1 MATYFTMPKLGMN
14 MTEGHIIS
22 WLVKE
27 GAVIKEGDLILEI
40 ETDKATNEV
49 ESPANGVLAKIMHDV
64 GEDVPCNGVL
74 AVILEKGETLPTDI
88 PAMIG
93 QEVAPTAEVVV
104 KSEEI
109 SDKHES
115 SDSSEPGKV
124 RVRISPSA
132 KKLAREL
139 GVDINSVVPSGS
151 QIRREDVQLAFNAA
165 NKSKITKTTDV
176 TIKPYSGIRKR
187 TGEAM
192 AASLNTTAG
201 VPLFLE
207 ANAEGLLK
215 QRKELEGSVGKVSY
229 NVLLAKLVAKVL
241 VEYPYMNAQL
251 SGDEIWEFLHVNI
264 GIAVDSEKGLFVPVL
279 KNVDKKSIE
288 DLHKEFIV
296 AAGRAQ
302 NGKASVDDMSEG
314 TFTITNLGAQK
325 IESFVPIINYPQCAI
340 LGVGAIKPKAVV
352 IDGKIE
358 SRHMIGLTLVF
369 DHRLVDGAPA
379 AHFLQKIKL
388 LIEGLDK

>member
-1 MATYFTMPKLGMN
+1 MATFFTMPKLGMN
-14 MTEGHIIS
+14 MTEGHITN

-27 GAVIKEGDLILEI
+27 GAAIKEGDPILEI

-49 ESPANGVLAKIMHDV
+49 ESPASGILAKIIHDV
-64 GEDVPCNGVL
+64 GEDVPCNSVL
-74 AVILEKGETLPTDI
+74 AVILEKGENLPTDI
-88 PAMIG
+88 PVVIG
-93 QEVAPTAEVVV
+93 QEVAPKAEAVAKPED
-104 KSEEI
+104 KSGKNEA
-109 SDKHES
+109 S
-115 SDSSEPGKV
+115 SSQKSGKM

-132 KKLAREL
+132 KKLARKL
-139 GVDINSVVPSGS
+139 GIDINSIVPSGS
-151 QIRREDVQLAFNAA
+151 QIKREDVQLAFNTV
-165 NKSKITKTTDV
+165 NKSKMTKPTTATV
-176 TIKPYSGIRKR
+176 KPYSGIRKQ

-192 AASLNTTAG
+192 AASTNKTAR

-215 QRKELEGSVGKVSY
+215 QRKAMEGSVGKISY
-229 NVLLAKLVAKVL
+229 NVLLAKLTAEAL
-241 VEYPYMNAQL
+241 VEFPYMNTQL
-251 SGDEIWEFLHVNI
+251 SGDEIWEFQHVNI

-279 KNVDKKSIE
+279 KNVDKRSIE
-288 DLHKEFIV
+288 DIHKEFLAV
-296 AAGRAQ
+296 AERAR
-302 NGKASVDDMSEG
+302 NGKASTDDLSEG
-314 TFTITNLGAQK
+314 TFTITNLGAQE

-352 IDGKIE
+352 IDWKVA

-379 AHFLQKIKL
+379 ARFFQKIKH